1 MSKEIALGFIEML
14 KDLNITKEQLNV
26 ITHLGITIEFE
37 SDFYYK
43 NKSNIHGDG
52 VFALKSINKGDVIG
66 IGSIDNKYKTI
77 LGRFTNH
84 SDLNNAIFYYLKN
97 NDVVMVATKYISK
110 NTEILINYRDH
121 VLNKIYLNEDR

>member
-66 IGSIDNKYKTI
+66 IGSGGNYALASAKVLMDTELSAEEVAKKAIKVASEI
-77 LGRFTNH
+77 CVFTN
-84 SDLNNAIFYYLKN
+84 DNI
-97 NDVVMVATKYISK
+97 
-110 NTEILINYRDH
+110 
-121 VLNKIYLNEDR
+121 KIEKI